1 MDPDLAAL
9 GRAPCLYFTLQRE
22 TWVEKWM
29 CEERSNWP
37 RELLVQ
43 VNSTNP
49 RHLTSALN
57 YIPVCGFGKVP
68 HFSHDSI
75 GVIIV
80 SIP

>member
-9 GRAPCLYFTLQRE
+9 GRAPYLYFTLQRE

-37 RELLVQ
+37 RELLIK
-43 VNSTNP
+43 VNSANP

-57 YIPVCGFGKVP
+57 YIPVVWLWKSTTF
-68 HFSHDSI
+68 FS
-75 GVIIV
+75 
-80 SIP
+80 